1 MDRGQHRHHAAR
13 KPGSDTNGV
22 ADAELHDM
30 NFSASPQQGGSP
42 PWPSCSSPRARGL
55 SGRPVR
61 QRASAPAGRARAG
74 APPDRAASVDRRGRA
89 SFAGS
94 RPVGLVRNAVT
105 ALIWLEGEID
115 LRCRAELEKVAAQIE
130 LAPSATAIVDLGD
143 VTFLGGAGL
152 DFVARLHRAVTPGG
166 GTVVLLRPARIVAI
180 ALAVG
185 GLSDQIQVITNPG
198 R

>member
-1 MDRGQHRHHAAR
+1 
-13 KPGSDTNGV
+13 
-22 ADAELHDM
+22 
-30 NFSASPQQGGSP
+30 
-42 PWPSCSSPRARGL
+42 
-55 SGRPVR
+55 
-61 QRASAPAGRARAG
+61 
-74 APPDRAASVDRRGRA
+74 
-89 SFAGS
+89 
-94 RPVGLVRNAVT
+94 VT

-166 GTVVLLRPARIVAI
+166 GTVVLLRPAQIVAF